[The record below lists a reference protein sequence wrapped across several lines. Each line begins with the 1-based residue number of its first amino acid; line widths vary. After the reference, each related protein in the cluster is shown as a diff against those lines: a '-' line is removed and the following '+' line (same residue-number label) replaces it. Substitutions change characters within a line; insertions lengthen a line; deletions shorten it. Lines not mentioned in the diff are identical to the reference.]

1 MIKKIFYLLT
11 LLLVMSCWSQVDE
24 KSIYDDKQENID
36 TFLTLSPETNT
47 EEISTQKQ
55 IIETQDIITH
65 KNENIDIYDDITID
79 FSEIQEETSQEDEIL
94 NDVTSQDIEELID
107 ILLDTNY

>member
-1 MIKKIFYLLT
+1 
-11 LLLVMSCWSQVDE
+11 MSCWSQVDE

-36 TFLTLSPETNT
+36 TFLTLSQETNT
-47 EEISTQKQ
+47 EEISIQKQ
-55 IIETQDIITH
+55 MIEMQDINTQES
-65 KNENIDIYDDITID
+65 ENIDIYDDITID
-79 FSEIQEETSQEDEIL
+79 FSEIQEETSQEEEIL